1 MDVRNPIKHAARW
14 FHRWVESS
22 LEHQFDV
29 DYAAVIPRMK
39 VSRRHRKTLL
49 SPSKRLVWGT
59 ELAILVFLCLVF
71 LQALSIVYL
80 REFRSELMYAMF
92 IILSF
97 LAGTYWGHRG

>member
-1 MDVRNPIKHAARW
+1 
-14 FHRWVESS
+14 VESS
-22 LEHQFDV
+22 FEQQIDELATVYRHV
-29 DYAAVIPRMK
+29 GKLP
-39 VSRRHRKTLL
+39 RRHRKRLI

-59 ELAILVFLCLVF
+59 EIAILVFVCLVG

-80 REFRSELMYAMF
+80 REFRSELMYALF

>member
-1 MDVRNPIKHAARW
+1 MRSPIKHLASW
-14 FHRWVESS
+14 FHGWVESS
-22 LEHQFDV
+22 FERQIDELATVYRHV
-29 DYAAVIPRMK
+29 GK
-39 VSRRHRKTLL
+39 VPRRHRKALI

-59 ELAILVFLCLVF
+59 EIAILVFLSLVL

>member
-1 MDVRNPIKHAARW
+1 MANLLKRLARW
-14 FHRWVESS
+14 VHGWVESS
-22 LEHQFDV
+22 FERQIDELATVHRHV
-29 DYAAVIPRMK
+29 GK
-39 VSRRHRKTLL
+39 VPRRHRKALI

-59 ELAILVFLCLVF
+59 ELAILVFTCLAG

-97 LAGTYWGHRG
+97 LAGTYWGHSG